1 MASQLTPMGNPDARK
16 RMKRVGR
23 AVWRASEWADHV
35 ISIRERLRQFG
46 IVRLL
51 VSLLSGRRA
60 ATVRVRVDL
69 TGAESLDSDLFG
81 KSRIRCPRCGTN
93 LAETWIDG
101 WLHS

>member
-1 MASQLTPMGNPDARK
+1 MTDLDAVLVH
-16 RMKRVGR
+16 VGDEEESPPPR
-23 AVWRASEWADHV
+23 FEIWHRRCAEDGGR
-35 ISIRERLRQFG
+35 
-46 IVRLL
+46 
-51 VSLLSGRRA
+51 RRA